1 MVPVAVGDFHWSTK
15 RAIRQI
21 RNRGERQT
29 ERREREGGGG
39 FSLQTNTSI
48 IIPRGYNEK
57 AALGC
62 PLGEENIDD

>member
-21 RNRGERQT
+21 RNRGERQK

-39 FSLQTNTSI
+39 IFSSDEIQ
-48 IIPRGYNEK
+48 
-57 AALGC
+57 ALSSQEVTMKR
-62 PLGEENIDD
+62 LHLVAL